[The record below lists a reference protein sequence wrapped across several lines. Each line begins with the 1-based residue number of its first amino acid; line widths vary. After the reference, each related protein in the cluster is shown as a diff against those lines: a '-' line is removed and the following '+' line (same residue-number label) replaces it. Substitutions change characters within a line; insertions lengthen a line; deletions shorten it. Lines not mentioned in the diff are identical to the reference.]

1 MIFLGDFEKGG
12 NLKSLSRCEEASD
25 YPDEIQ
31 VATQV
36 LTSLDRTRFT
46 FFWHFQLLNV
56 RFVRD
61 RIFVRED
68 EPGSR
73 FGAPERGM
81 KGQPGGKIRG
91 AVGNTLGPPGNDFG
105 PPVGKK
111 TKFAQGSVT
120 EESRAC
126 HTR

>member
-1 MIFLGDFEKGG
+1 MRE
-12 NLKSLSRCEEASD
+12 
-25 YPDEIQ
+25 
-31 VATQV
+31 
-36 LTSLDRTRFT
+36 
-46 FFWHFQLLNV
+46 
-56 RFVRD
+56 

-68 EPGSR
+68 EPGSSL
-73 FGAPERGM
+73 GAPERGL

-91 AVGNTLGPPGNDFG
+91 AVGNTLGPPGNGFG
-105 PPVGKK
+105 PPGDDFVPHVGKK

>member
-1 MIFLGDFEKGG
+1 MRE
-12 NLKSLSRCEEASD
+12 
-25 YPDEIQ
+25 
-31 VATQV
+31 
-36 LTSLDRTRFT
+36 
-46 FFWHFQLLNV
+46 
-56 RFVRD
+56 

-68 EPGSR
+68 EPGSSL
-73 FGAPERGM
+73 GAPERGL

-91 AVGNTLGPPGNDFG
+91 AVGNTLGPPGNGFGVPGNDLGVPGDDFV